1 MSELSGKTV
10 LVVGGSSG
18 IGLAIG
24 KMAGRDGASVMIASR
39 SRDKLDAAAAGFRH
53 EVSRRVIDVTDD
65 LSVDA
70 FFAGLPAFDHVFVTA
85 ADVTIKPVREIDIA
99 TAQAAMNSKFW
110 GIFRIAKAARIVP
123 GGSLGFVSGFRSMR
137 PGPGLA
143 LMSAVNGAIEGLTR
157 GLALDLRPV
166 RVNAVSPAMVDTP
179 LWSGLEREARDA
191 MIRRLSEQYPAGV
204 VGRAEDVAAALLMLA
219 TNPYATGTVMVL
231 DGGASLV

>member
-18 IGLAIG
+18 IGLAVAR
-24 KMAGRDGASVMIASR
+24 MAAADGASVTIASR
-39 SRDKLDAAAAGFRH
+39 SRDRLDAAAAGFQG
-53 EVSRRVIDVTDD
+53 EVASRVVDVTDD
-65 LSVDA
+65 RSVETA
-70 FFAGLPAFDHVFVTA
+70 FAGLPVFDHVFVTA
-85 ADVTIKPVREIDIA
+85 ADVTIKPVKEIDMA

-110 GIFRIAKAARIVP
+110 GIFRVAKAARIAP

-157 GLALDLRPV
+157 GLALDLRPI

-179 LWSGLEREARDA
+179 LWSGLDQEAREA
-191 MIRRLSEQYPAGV
+191 MIRRLSQQYPAGV
-204 VGRAEDVAAALLMLA
+204 VGRPQDVAAALLMLA
-219 TNPYATGTVMVL
+219 ANPYATGTVMVL